1 MRNDSAG
8 NGRYSRAG
16 EFSPVFLLLDFDLDE
31 EQLHVTD
38 FKQKQNRKQTWKD
51 KELTKRSKSNQVCVV
66 DTGHNWPEGK
76 KEHVKQ
82 TIAKCKVKDAK

>member
-1 MRNDSAG
+1 MFLPFCSYFFFPEARKCMRNDSAG

-66 DTGHNWPEGK
+66 DTGHNWP
-76 KEHVKQ
+76 
-82 TIAKCKVKDAK
+82 